1 MGNIAFITGSGR
13 KGGLGFEVARQ
24 LGRDGWTVIISGRK
38 PERADALLE
47 ELSADGTG
55 ASFVA
60 IDLTDDASVAE
71 AAAEVERRY
80 GRVDVLI
87 NDAALMQAGG
97 TVEDQDLDELRRVFD
112 TNVIGTWSVTKKFLP
127 LLRKSAHPRVVNV
140 SSGAGSFEDP
150 KYGLLHGTIVTQPM
164 GYGISK
170 LALNGL
176 TVKMAKEFAGDRI
189 LVNSVCPDITDT
201 FGTGMFGRPVQESA
215 KSVIW
220 AAMLPNDGPSGGFF
234 RDGEPLPW

>member
-1 MGNIAFITGSGR
+1 MSPRPALPDS
-13 KGGLGFEVARQ
+13 ARC
-24 LGRDGWTVIISGRK
+24 
-38 PERADALLE
+38 AAHN
-47 ELSADGTG
+47 A
-55 ASFVA
+55 AM
-60 IDLTDDASVAE
+60 TDDAISTLSAAPAFNTAE
-71 AAAEVERRY
+71 
-80 GRVDVLI
+80 
-87 NDAALMQAGG
+87 
-97 TVEDQDLDELRRVFD
+97 
-112 TNVIGTWSVTKKFLP
+112 P
-127 LLRKSAHPRVVNV
+127 AHPRVVNV